1 MANNDSN
8 SEGQFTYDSN
18 SEGQFTYALQLITS
32 IALPMVLSN
41 AIKLNLLEVIAEAGP
56 NAGLSAQ
63 EIASSL
69 SISNPD
75 APDMIDRMLR
85 LLASYAIVTCVQED
99 REAKPVRV
107 YGLAPVS
114 KLFIQNEDGV
124 SLCPMLELQQNK
136 LYLETWP
143 KLKDSVQEGGIAFEK
158 IHGMHEYEYFGVDAN
173 LNEVFNK
180 AMVHSSTIMVKE
192 MLKHYNGFENLN
204 CVVDVGGGVGTT
216 INLIV
221 SKYPT
226 IKGINFDLP
235 HVIQQA
241 PFYKGVNHVEG
252 DMFHNI
258 PQADGIFMKWVLHCY
273 DDNRCIKLLKNC
285 YQALQDGGKVIVV
298 DKVIPFL
305 PDTSSS
311 VKTASH
317 LDAIMMT
324 QTPGGKERTEN
335 EFLAL
340 AKEAG
345 FGGIEKKCF
354 VCNNWVMEFYK

>member
-1 MANNDSN
+1 MANNDNN
-8 SEGQFTYDSN
+8 SD
-18 SEGQFTYALQLITS
+18 GQFTYALQLITS

-41 AIKLNLLEVIAEAGP
+41 AIKLKLLDVIAEAGP
-56 NAGLSAQ
+56 GAALSAQ

-124 SLCPMLELQQNK
+124 SLCPMLELHQNK
-136 LYLETWP
+136 LNIETWF
-143 KLKDSVQEGGIAFEK
+143 KLKECVQEGGIAFEK
-158 IHGMHEYEYFGVDAN
+158 IHGMHEYEYLGLDAS
-173 LNEVFNK
+173 LNEVFNQ
-180 AMVHSSTIMVKE
+180 AMLHTSAIVVKE
-192 MLKHYNGFENLN
+192 MLKNYKGFENLT

-216 INLIV
+216 ISMIV
-221 SKYPT
+221 SEYPS
-226 IKGINFDLP
+226 IKGINLDLP
-235 HVIQQA
+235 HVIQNA
-241 PFYKGVNHVEG
+241 PLYKGINHVEG
-252 DMFHNI
+252 DMFHHI
-258 PQADGIFMKWVLHCY
+258 PQADGIFIKWVLHCY
-273 DDNRCIKLLKNC
+273 DDDRCIKLLKIC
-285 YQALQDGGKVIVV
+285 YKALQDGGKVIVV
-298 DKVIPFL
+298 EKVIPFL

-311 VKTASH
+311 VKTATH

-335 EFLAL
+335 QFLAL

-345 FGGIEKKCF
+345 FGGIAKKCF
-354 VCNNWVMEFYK
+354 ICNYWVMEFYK